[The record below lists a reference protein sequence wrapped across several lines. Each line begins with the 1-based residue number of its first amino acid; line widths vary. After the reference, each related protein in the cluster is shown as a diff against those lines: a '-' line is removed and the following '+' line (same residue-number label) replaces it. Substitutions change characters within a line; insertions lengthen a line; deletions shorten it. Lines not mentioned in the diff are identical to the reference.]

1 MDWITTMWG
10 ISVTVVL
17 ICVCIYTMSLHEAIS
32 SIYNRLEQVVDTM
45 YSLVKTILG
54 EEEDKK

>member
-10 ISVTVVL
+10 ISVTVAL

-32 SIYNRLEQVVDTM
+32 SIYNLLEQVVDTM
-45 YSLVKTILG
+45 YDLAKTTFG
-54 EEEDKK
+54 EEDKK

>member
-1 MDWITTMWG
+1 MNWITTIWG
-10 ISVTVVL
+10 ISVTVAL
-17 ICVCIYTMSLHEAIS
+17 ICVCIYTMSLQETIS

-45 YSLVKTILG
+45 YSLAKTILG

>member
-1 MDWITTMWG
+1 MDWITAIWG

-17 ICVCIYTMSLHEAIS
+17 ICICIYTMSLHEAIS

-45 YSLVKTILG
+45 YSLAKTILG

>member
-54 EEEDKK
+54 EEDKK

>member
-10 ISVTVVL
+10 ISVTVAL

-32 SIYNRLEQVVDTM
+32 SIYNRLERVVDTM
-45 YSLVKTILG
+45 YNLAKTTLG
-54 EEEDKK
+54 EEDKK

>member
-17 ICVCIYTMSLHEAIS
+17 ICVCIYTISLHEAIS

-54 EEEDKK
+54 KEEDKK

>member
-1 MDWITTMWG
+1 MDWITTIWG

-32 SIYNRLEQVVDTM
+32 SIYNQLEQVVDTM
-45 YSLVKTILG
+45 YDLAKTLLG
-54 EEEDKK
+54 EEDKK